1 MKYRLYQA
9 VISVGIFALTEMFI
23 PYHVSAVS
31 INTPA
36 RVYEPDQQE
45 DKVMIMPENM
55 KFMLNQTS
63 LSICKNG
70 MAQLIVLSE
79 DISKDALM
87 DKDIIWKSSKKSV
100 AMVDK
105 TGAVLGRKPGKAVIT
120 ATLDGI
126 TVSCRVTVKKA
137 KKRRY

>member
-1 MKYRLYQA
+1 MKYNLYQS

-23 PYHVSAVS
+23 PYHVSAVC
-31 INTPA
+31 INPPA

-45 DKVMIMPENM
+45 NKIMIMPENM
-55 KFMLNQTS
+55 EFMLNQTS

-70 MAQLIVLSE
+70 MAQLMVLSKDRSE
-79 DISKDALM
+79 DVLM
-87 DKDIIWKSSKKSV
+87 DKGIIWKSSKKSV

-105 TGAVLGRKPGKAVIT
+105 TGSVLGKKPGKAVIT

-126 TVSCRVTVKKA
+126 TASCRVTVKKA
-137 KKRRY
+137 KRCRC